1 MIVIKDLK
9 ATVLI
14 ATRDSSQ
21 AFKML
26 YAQSEQLLKE
36 RDAAEVRAEAYRN
49 GWINRLLKNAND
61 GSIGSFGFSAVED
74 AEEHVDAEA
83 QRILEAKKEGA

>member
-1 MIVIKDLK
+1 MIVIKDLQ

-21 AFKML
+21 AFEML

-36 RDAAEVRAEAYRN
+36 RDEAEARAEAYRK
-49 GWINRLLKNAND
+49 IALK
-61 GSIGSFGFSAVED
+61 EW
-74 AEEHVDAEA
+74 AEEKQLDAEA
-83 QRILEAKKEGA
+83 RRILEGRASTSKAVGPKDPPKKGAEC